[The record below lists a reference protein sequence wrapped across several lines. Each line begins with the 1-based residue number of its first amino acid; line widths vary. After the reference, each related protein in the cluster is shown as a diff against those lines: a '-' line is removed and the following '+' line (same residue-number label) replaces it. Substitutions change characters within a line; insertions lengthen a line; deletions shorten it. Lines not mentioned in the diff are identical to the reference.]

1 MEVYRSFFGPHLP
14 LRLHVFYSSSNIHTG
29 INERRC
35 ARGTPFT
42 RSRKELP
49 CRQEL

>member
-1 MEVYRSFFGPHLP
+1 MEVYRSFFGPLLP
-14 LRLHVFYSSSNIHTG
+14 LRLHVFYSSNTQIG
-29 INERRC
+29 INGRRC
-35 ARGTPFT
+35 APGTLLT